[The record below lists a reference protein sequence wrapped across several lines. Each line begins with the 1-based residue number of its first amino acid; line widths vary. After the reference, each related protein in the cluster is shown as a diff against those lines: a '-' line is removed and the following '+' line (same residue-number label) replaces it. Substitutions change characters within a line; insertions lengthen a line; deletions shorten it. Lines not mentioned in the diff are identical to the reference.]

1 MPSDNLNLTEHEA
14 FKLKLL
20 WWRRRVLPPGLSA
33 VRFEFQ
39 RHRLATP
46 VGNTPRAEV
55 SHDRNA
61 AIECT
66 PERHRSSLVA
76 QAGRAPFHG
85 GSDAHSDALIRRSS
99 LPTLTKTNGASWS
112 PVLDPTNIA
121 GLPYA
126 SRIIAVLDILS
137 PGFVGRLFLTSRR
150 RPVIAKRKARSANHR
165 R

>member
-1 MPSDNLNLTEHEA
+1 MRPLSSSCYGGGA
-14 FKLKLL
+14 GYCP
-20 WWRRRVLPPGLSA
+20 RVCPQSA
-33 VRFEFQ
+33 SSFSAIVL
-39 RHRLATP
+39 RHRSVTR
-46 VGNTPRAEV
+46 PRAEV